1 MRRSSKVSVLLV
13 LAPLAAAAQI
23 APITNTPVPLSKALV
38 FPNYDNVLVGK
49 DEALEGGAYIAR
61 AGDSSANFYNPAG
74 LVQSRGA
81 SLNASSAGY
90 VYTELTSKLSGTSI
104 SSSKLDSVP
113 GYIGSVS
120 PMPFFDTRNLRVGLS
135 ITRAVSWS
143 PGGIDQTFDAS
154 SLGFGRLNYSTSAN
168 FDSQLYQAAA
178 GFSPVLDRSLRLGL
192 GVGLAQ
198 TSYSNNNTVSGTQ
211 TGPGGPTQFLETI
224 RAGGTDNALVFTFG
238 AQWDVIGGLTVG
250 AIFRPP
256 GLELWNSSLVTAE
269 SSNIGATGST
279 AQYYR
284 DDVGTFRYKLPLM
297 AGIGAAYR
305 FRVFEVEADLR
316 YHNGV
321 SQYDF
326 YHGKVPYQLLTTSA
340 GSGNTITTTPPPL
353 VRYSAKRVFNG
364 AIGGKAHVGGRT
376 TVHLGFNTALSPVA
390 DAATSPLR
398 EADLYAFSGGVDF
411 QFSHFG
417 ASVGAGYQFGNSPG
431 QSSSTGN
438 LTILQSEIRVRSLS
452 VFYAISYDF

>member
-1 MRRSSKVSVLLV
+1 MRRSSRLSFLLA
-13 LAPLAAAAQI
+13 LLPLAAAAQI

-74 LVQSRGA
+74 LVQSQGA

-104 SSSKLDSVP
+104 SSSKLENVP

-120 PMPFFDTRNLRVGLS
+120 KMPFVDSRNLRVGLS

-143 PGGIDQTFDAS
+143 PGGIDQTFEAS
-154 SLGFGRLNYSTSAN
+154 SLGFGRLNYSSSAN
-168 FDSQLYQAAA
+168 FESQLYQVAA

-198 TSYSNNNTVSGTQ
+198 TSYSNNNTISGTQ
-211 TGPGGPTQFLETI
+211 TAPGESAQFLETI
-224 RAGGTDNALVFTFG
+224 RASGTDNALVFTFG
-238 AQWDVIGGLTVG
+238 AQWDVIGGLTMG

-256 GLELWNSSLVTAE
+256 GIELSNSSLVTAE
-269 SSNIGATGST
+269 SSNIGPTGST

-284 DDVGTFRYKLPLM
+284 DGTGTFRYKLPLM

-305 FRVFEVEADLR
+305 FRVFEFEADLR
-316 YHNGV
+316 YHNAV

-326 YHGKVPYQLLTTSA
+326 YRGSVPYQLLTVSVSGTS
-340 GSGNTITTTPPPL
+340 TTTVPPPL
-353 VRYSAKRVFNG
+353 IRYSAKRVFNG
-364 AIGGKAHVGGRT
+364 SIGGKARVGRRA

-390 DAATSPLR
+390 DPVTSPLR
-398 EADLYAFSGGVDF
+398 QADLYAFSGGVDF
-411 QFSHFG
+411 NLSNFG

-431 QSSSTGN
+431 QTSSNGN
-438 LTILQSEIRVRSLS
+438 LTILQSDIQVRSFS